1 MSDYITKITG
11 ILSSVI
17 ATILATLSSVMT
29 EILAW
34 LSSAL
39 AAAMAWLSS
48 VDRLVPSEIIGK
60 LSLADRLVL
69 IVAAS
74 QVVLL
79 VLAIL
84 VEFSARKRRRVRTLE
99 PAAGQEL
106 AEPPRQI
113 PRAEEAALPTA
124 HAPPAVTHPEP
135 VVERV
140 PQPAQEAVPE
150 RPIAETAPASQP
162 VEPVPTEPIAEV
174 PPTEPIAETV
184 TREPVAEAAPAEPA
198 VVPAPAEP
206 IAPAPAAPAP
216 VAAPPK
222 EPARIGLGLRR
233 TRESLLA
240 RIRAVITGSAKLDD
254 ICEGLEEALIAAD
267 VGVQAS
273 LKLVEAVRARVK
285 DGTRPDVIREA
296 LKDEI
301 ARMLT
306 ATERPMNIPAAG
318 PFVVMLAGVNG
329 VGKTTTVAKLAAR
342 MKADRGTVIVAA
354 ADTFRAAAIEQLEV
368 WCGRVGVDLIRQN
381 QGSDPAAVAFDAIKA
396 AVARNASTVLID
408 TAGRLQTKVNLMEE
422 LKKIARVSG
431 RELPGAPHECWL
443 VLDATTGQNALSQA
457 KIFGETV
464 LLTGVVLAK
473 LDSTAKGG
481 VVIAIAEQL
490 KLPVRFVGVG
500 ENVEDLRAFDPR
512 EFVEALFA
520 EDESRSEA
528 SSGSYA
534 A

>member
-1 MSDYITKITG
+1 MPDYITKVLARLSTAITP
-11 ILSSVI
+11 
-17 ATILATLSSVMT
+17 
-29 EILAW
+29 ILAW
-34 LSSAL
+34 LSSVL
-39 AAAMAWLSS
+39 AAILAWLSS
-48 VDRLVPSEIIGK
+48 FDRQTLPEVLAKLSFVDRLV
-60 LSLADRLVL
+60 LV
-69 IVAAS
+69 VAAS
-74 QVVLL
+74 QIVLL
-79 VLAIL
+79 GLAIL
-84 VEFSARKRRRVRTLE
+84 IEFSARKRRRVPTVGR
-99 PAAGQEL
+99 AAGEEL
-106 AEPPRQI
+106 AATPAEIPPI
-113 PRAEEAALPTA
+113 EEIASLPTA
-124 HAPPAVTHPEP
+124 HAPPAATSAEP
-135 VVERV
+135 VVEAAPTAPV
-140 PQPAQEAVPE
+140 VAIAPSEPVVEAEPAEAV
-150 RPIAETAPASQP
+150 
-162 VEPVPTEPIAEV
+162 VEAAPTEP
-174 PPTEPIAETV
+174 
-184 TREPVAEAAPAEPA
+184 VAPPA
-198 VVPAPAEP
+198 V
-206 IAPAPAAPAP
+206 AAT
-216 VAAPPK
+216 PK
-222 EPARIGLGLRR
+222 APARIGLGLRR
-233 TRESLLA
+233 TRENLLA
-240 RIRAVITGSAKLDD
+240 RIRAAITGSAKLDE

-273 LKLVEAVRARVK
+273 LKLVEAVRTRVK
-285 DGTRPDVIREA
+285 DGTRPDAIREA

-306 ATERPMNIPAAG
+306 ASERPMNIPAEG
-318 PFVVMLAGVNG
+318 PLVVMLAGVNG

-342 MKADRGTVIVAA
+342 MKAERGTVIVAA

-368 WCGRVGVDLIRQN
+368 WCGRVGADLIKQN

-396 AVARNASTVLID
+396 AVARNVSTVLID

-520 EDESRSEA
+520 EDESRPEA